1 MKATNHKEKTM
12 KIKTYP
18 HGYASM
24 EKTGQLYTVKV
35 YIGTELHDKI
45 RCDDY
50 RSASEYFRAFAAIAK
65 NA

>member
-1 MKATNHKEKTM
+1 MEHHRGDTRM

-18 HGYASM
+18 NGHSTI
-24 EKTGQLYTVKV
+24 EKTGALYTVKV

-45 RCDDY
+45 RCDTY
-50 RSASEYFRAFAAIAK
+50 RAAAEYFRAFSRIAK

>member
-1 MKATNHKEKTM
+1 M

-24 EKTGQLYTVKV
+24 EKTGALYTVKV
-35 YIGTELHDKI
+35 YIGTELHDKT

-50 RSASEYFRAFAAIAK
+50 RAALEYFRAFAAIAK

>member
-1 MKATNHKEKTM
+1 M

-24 EKTGQLYTVKV
+24 EKTGALYTVKV
-35 YIGTELHDKI
+35 YIGTELHDKT

-50 RSASEYFRAFAAIAK
+50 HTALEYFRAFAAIAK